1 MFANRVVKATV
12 AALKILAA
20 NVPIVAFKSVVLPR
34 VVEAEEERFVN
45 VPVPPTIAEPE
56 IVWAVRF
63 VNVVLARVVE
73 PVISKLA
80 AVSVPLLVDEL
91 VIKAVST
98 AVCARR
104 LVKVVEAKV
113 ELPVILK
120 LRAVSVPEF
129 VDEARLSALIAKLLP
144 VMFVTVVEAR
154 VEDAEAMKF
163 CALLVVALV
172 VVASKVVICAFG
184 VNRFVNEVVS
194 ALKILA
200 KSVPLTLR
208 LVIPEVAARN

>member
-1 MFANRVVKATV
+1 MFESESVLAINVANAPMFPVMFVT
-12 AALKILAA
+12 
-20 NVPIVAFKSVVLPR
+20 
-34 VVEAEEERFVN
+34 VVE
-45 VPVPPTIAEPE
+45 
-56 IVWAVRF
+56 
-63 VNVVLARVVE
+63 ARVVE

-163 CALLVVALV
+163 CALDVVALV
-172 VVASKVVICAFG
+172 VLAFELIKFEVFPNKVVI
-184 VNRFVNEVVS
+184 
-194 ALKILA
+194 
-200 KSVPLTLR
+200 
-208 LVIPEVAARN
+208 